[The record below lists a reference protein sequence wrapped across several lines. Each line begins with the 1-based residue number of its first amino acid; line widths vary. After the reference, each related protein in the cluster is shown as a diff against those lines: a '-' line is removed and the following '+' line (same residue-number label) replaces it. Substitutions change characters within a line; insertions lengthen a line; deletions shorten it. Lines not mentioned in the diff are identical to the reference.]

1 MAQLA
6 RGGHRARSGAVVF
19 LDEEDDL
26 GVVRFAQADLVA
38 VRQHAFPGPLAV
50 DVGPEL
56 GVEVAQQEAA
66 GAGGDFRVMARHTDA
81 RDLDVA
87 LGAAAKRENGLVDR
101 NLAAA
106 ARIGDDETWCGR
118 HPGHYSLTG
127 ANRSEGADY
136 DVQTTDADI
145 THRRVPLTAGMDF
158 S

>member
-1 MAQLA
+1 M
-6 RGGHRARSGAVVF
+6 RKTI
-19 LDEEDDL
+19 
-26 GVVRFAQADLVA
+26 LVSCDSPRRIWSPCA
-38 VRQHAFPGPLAV
+38 STHSAGPLAV

-56 GVEVAQQEAA
+56 GIEVAQQEAA
-66 GAGGDFRVMARHTDA
+66 RAGGDFRVMAGHTDA

-106 ARIGDDETWCGR
+106 ARIGDDETWSGR

-127 ANRSEGADY
+127 AIGQKGPIMTYKRRARTLPTRGA
-136 DVQTTDADI
+136 
-145 THRRVPLTAGMDF
+145 